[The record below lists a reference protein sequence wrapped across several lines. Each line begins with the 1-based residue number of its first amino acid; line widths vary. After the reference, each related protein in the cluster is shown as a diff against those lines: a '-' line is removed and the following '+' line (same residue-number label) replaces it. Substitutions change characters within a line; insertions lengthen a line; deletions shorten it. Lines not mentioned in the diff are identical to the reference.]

1 MSLGL
6 TVSAKGFKIFDRA
19 AIITARFGLGTKNM
33 RKALELYRSIL
44 AEADASATFPITATV
59 LRRHS
64 GVLRGLHDDRIEVAV
79 HGLFHNDYAQMDLE
93 AQQREVRAAVAI
105 FDQLGVP
112 FRGFRG
118 PYLRANEHTG
128 RVLRELGFLYNCSQS
143 VVFPVVG
150 AAAAS
155 RMQRHAYGR
164 ALGLYEPLDAQRIA
178 VRPRQ
183 IEGVIDLPV
192 ALPDDEI
199 LVDRLGFTSA
209 QQEAAWLAILD
220 RTYERGELFTL
231 QLHPER
237 IHYAARALRAVLQ
250 RARTL
255 DPKVWI
261 ARLDEIACWWKR
273 RSTFRL
279 RVDEVHAA
287 RYVAQLDADDDAR
300 LLVRS
305 ADRSAGTC
313 LGEDQG
319 SNHRLILDSR
329 VKPVVGLSPR
339 TSPALQPFLIE
350 EGLPFEV
357 SERPERFG
365 AYLDLPS
372 RIWDEADVLAAI
384 ARERGPIV
392 QLARWPHGNR
402 SALAVTGDIDS
413 LTLSDFVW
421 RALETW

>member
-6 TVSAKGFKIFDRA
+6 TVRAKGFKIFDRA
-19 AIITARFGLGTKNM
+19 AIIAARFGLGSKNM
-33 RKALELYRSIL
+33 RNALGLYRSIL
-44 AEADASATFPITATV
+44 AEADAPATFPITATV

-64 GVLRGLHDDRIEVAV
+64 GVLRELHDDRIEVAV
-79 HGLFHNDYAQMDLE
+79 HGLVHNDHAQMDLE
-93 AQQREVRAAVAI
+93 EQQWAIRAAAAI
-105 FDQLGVP
+105 FDRLEVP
-112 FRGFRG
+112 YRGFRG

-128 RVLRELGFLYNCSQS
+128 QVLRELGFLYGCSQS

-150 AAAAS
+150 AAAVS
-155 RMQRHAYGR
+155 RMGRHAYGR
-164 ALGLYEPLDAQRIA
+164 ALGLYEPLDAKRIA

-183 IEGVIDLPV
+183 IEGVIDIPV

-199 LVDRLGFTSA
+199 LVDRLGFTPA
-209 QQEAAWLAILD
+209 QQEAVWLAILD
-220 RTYERGELFTL
+220 QTYERGELFTL

-237 IHYAARALRAVLQ
+237 IRQAACALRTVLR

-261 ARLDEIACWWKR
+261 ARLDEIAYWWKR

-279 RVDEVHAA
+279 RVDEVHAT
-287 RYVAQLDADDDAR
+287 RYVVQLDADDDAR
-300 LLVRS
+300 LLVRGD
-305 ADRSAGTC
+305 DRSPGTC
-313 LGEDQG
+313 LGQDQG

-339 TSPALQPFLIE
+339 TSLALQPFLIE
-350 EGLPFEV
+350 EGFPFEV

-372 RIWDEADVLAAI
+372 RTWDEADVLSAI

-392 QLARWPHGNR
+392 QLARWPDGNR

-413 LTLSDFVW
+413 VTLSDFVW